1 MGLKKMIKRLFALLL
16 CVAVMFSLVA
26 CGGGSES
33 VGTNNKGEKI
43 EYGSVKLIEE
53 YEDTITGVFDEKNI
67 VLTFAALSDTHL
79 AGNEQQYQSS
89 YDRFTNAINSCEKFA
104 TTKKLDAICIAG
116 DVGNCTNSPANVI
129 GIKDGQTAKE
139 AQIEQGE
146 IERENFLR
154 AYLAAADPKTKLF
167 YCLGNHDS
175 ANGDNAQLYI
185 DSLSGKNGQYYSRF
199 FGDDL
204 DKAALK
210 KGNRHVKINGYSFLA
225 LEANCDESGYTWLKN
240 TLDSII
246 AENPQQSIFLFHH
259 YAPANLVFSSA
270 GQNKEL
276 RKVLEKYP
284 QVIVF
289 SGHTHTQIDFDNAL
303 MQSPKGFIS
312 VACGSSNNTSTGFY
326 VTPSGHNAV
335 NGSSSDLKSYA
346 EGLVVEVDKGGNVRV
361 SRYNFTIGK
370 KAASS
375 FVIPAVKKDGTRSLD
390 YTKDRKKNIS
400 DPVFLSGDVSA
411 KKSGDTIKL
420 TFPAA
425 ASPTQKIYRYEIT
438 VTNTETNEK
447 SDVKYVSSL
456 FYKYSTPAEMPKEYS
471 VNFAPDITMKKGTYK
486 IEVVAVDSWPLKS
499 KPLTYQLIVK

>member
-1 MGLKKMIKRLFALLL
+1 MIKRLCALFL
-16 CVAVMFSLVA
+16 CLAVMFSLVA

-33 VGTNNKGEKI
+33 GGTNNKGEKI

-53 YEDTITGVFDEKNI
+53 YEDTMTGVFDEKNI
-67 VLTFAALSDTHL
+67 VLTFSALSDLHMG
-79 AGNEQQYQSS
+79 GNKYQYESS
-89 YDRFTNAINSCEKFA
+89 YKLLTSAINQCEEFA
-104 TTKKLDAICIAG
+104 TTKKLDAVCFAG
-116 DVGNCTNSPANVI
+116 DIGNCTHSSGNVI
-129 GIKDGQTAKE
+129 GIEPGQTKEE
-139 AQIEQGE
+139 AQIYQGKV
-146 IERENFLR
+146 ERENLLR
-154 AYLAAADPKTKLF
+154 AIVDSFEAKTKLF

-185 DSLSGKNGQYYSRF
+185 DSLSGKNGQYYNRF

-259 YAPANLVFSSA
+259 YAPANLVFSSG

-335 NGSSSDLKSYA
+335 NGSSSDIKRYA

-375 FVIPAVKKDGTRSLD
+375 FVIPAVKKDGSRALD
-390 YTKDRKKNIS
+390 YTKDRKDKIEA
-400 DPVFLSGDVSA
+400 PVFISGNITA
-411 KKSGDTIKL
+411 KKKGSNIEVK
-420 TFPAA
+420 FPAA

-438 VTNTETNEK
+438 VTNTQTGEK
-447 SDVKYVSSL
+447 SEIKYATSF
-456 FYKYSTPAEMPKEYS
+456 FYKFSTPAEMPKEYT
-471 VNFAPDITMKKGTYK
+471 VVFDAGIPITNGTYK
-486 IEVVAVDSWPLKS
+486 IEVVAADSWPLKS
-499 KPLTYQLIVK
+499 APLTCELVIK